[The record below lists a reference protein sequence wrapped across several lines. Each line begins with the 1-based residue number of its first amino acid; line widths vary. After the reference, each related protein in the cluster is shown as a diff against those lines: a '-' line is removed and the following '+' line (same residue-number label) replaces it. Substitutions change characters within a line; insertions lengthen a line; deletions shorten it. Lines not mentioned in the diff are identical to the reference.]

1 MAKAFG
7 IVTSSPEHKVEG
19 MQDYRPIGA
28 FSFLGRF
35 RVIDFPI
42 SNFSNSGINN
52 IQVYISSKPRSLVAH
67 IGTGRH
73 YNINSKRGRIQIIVP
88 NEDMVNPIYNTNIN
102 AFFSNIDYIRRQSR
116 EYVVI
121 APSCMVFAQNYDELL
136 QDHVKS
142 GADITLLYHKVFDA
156 KEGYSTCNAL
166 TLDGEKVTGI
176 SRNLGDEDTKD
187 IFMESFVMKKDLLLD
202 LMFAARETSSVYT
215 LANIVN
221 AKCGELN
228 VRAVEHHGFFAP
240 ITSLKTYH
248 KANLDLIDV
257 DESATLFGTDWPIYT
272 RTSDSCPTQFYDEAD
287 VKNSLVSNGCEV
299 KGSIEDSVIGRGV
312 RIGKG
317 ASLKG
322 CIVMAYAEIGENV
335 VLQNQVV
342 DKYARIVHE
351 NKILA
356 EADAPGYIKHSDTL

>member
-19 MQDYRPIGA
+19 MQDFRPIGA

-52 IQVYISSKPRSLVAH
+52 IQVYITKAPRSLIAH

-73 YNINSKRGRIQIIVP
+73 YNINSKRGNIQIIVP
-88 NEDMVNPIYNTNIN
+88 SESLVNPVYNTNIN
-102 AFFSNIDYIRRQSR
+102 AFFSNIDYIERQTR

-121 APSCMVFAQNYDELL
+121 APSCMVFTQNYDELL

-166 TLDGEKVTGI
+166 SLDGEKVTAI
-176 SRNLGDEDTKD
+176 TPNLGDEDTKD
-187 IFMESFVMKKDLLLD
+187 MFMESFVMKKDLLLD
-202 LMFAARETSSVYT
+202 LMQAARETSSMYT

-228 VRAVEHHGFFAP
+228 VRGVEHHGFFAP
-240 ITSLKTYH
+240 ITSLETYF
-248 KANLDLIDV
+248 KANQTLIDI
-257 DESATLFGTDWPIYT
+257 DESASLFTSDWPIYT
-272 RTSDSCPTQFYDEAD
+272 RTSDSCPTQFYDDAE
-287 VKNSLVSNGCEV
+287 VKNSLVSNGCEIH
-299 KGSIEDSVIGRGV
+299 GTIEDSVIGRGV
-312 RIGKG
+312 MIGKG
-317 ASLKG
+317 AVIRNCVVNSST
-322 CIVMAYAEIGENV
+322 VIGDNV
-335 VLQNQVV
+335 VLQNQIV
-342 DKYARIVHE
+342 DKYAKIIHE

-356 EADAPGYIKHSDTL
+356 EPGKPGYIKRRDIL

>member
-1 MAKAFG
+1 
-7 IVTSSPEHKVEG
+7 

-52 IQVYISSKPRSLVAH
+52 IQVYIAKKPRSLVAH

-88 NEDMVNPIYNTNIN
+88 NEELVN
-102 AFFSNIDYIRRQSR
+102 SID
-116 EYVVI
+116 EHI
-121 APSCMVFAQNYDELL
+121 A
-136 QDHVKS
+136 S

-166 TLDGEKVTGI
+166 TLDGDKVT
-176 SRNLGDEDTKD
+176 SVTPNLGDEDNKD
-187 IFMESFVMKKDLLLD
+187 MFMESYVMKKDLLID
-202 LMFAARETSSVYT
+202 LMYAARETSSVYT

-221 AKCGELN
+221 AKCGELD

-240 ITSLKTYH
+240 ITSLETYY
-248 KANLDLIDV
+248 KANEALIDI
-257 DESATLFGTDWPIYT
+257 DESATLFTSDWPIYT
-272 RTSDSCPTQFYDEAD
+272 RTSDSCPTQFYDEAE

-299 KGSIEDSVIGRGV
+299 HGTVEDSVIGRGV
-312 RIGKG
+312 TIGKG
-317 ASLKG
+317 AVVKG
-322 CIVMAYAEIGENV
+322 CIILAYAEIGENV
-335 VLQNQVV
+335 VIQNQIV
-342 DKYARIVHE
+342 DKYAKIIHE

-356 EADAPGYIKHSDTL
+356 EPGTVGYIKHSDTL

>member
-1 MAKAFG
+1 
-7 IVTSSPEHKVEG
+7 

-52 IQVYISSKPRSLVAH
+52 IQVYITKKPRSLVAH

-88 NEDMVNPIYNTNIN
+88 NEELVNSIYNTNIN
-102 AFFSNIDYIRRQSR
+102 ALFSNIDYIRRQTKD
-116 EYVVI
+116 YVVI

-136 QDHVKS
+136 QEHVKS

-166 TLDGEKVTGI
+166 TLDGDKVKSVTP
-176 SRNLGDEDTKD
+176 NLGDEDTKD
-187 IFMESFVMKKDLLLD
+187 MFMESYVMKKDLLID
-202 LMFAARETSSVYT
+202 LMYAARETSSVYT

-221 AKCGELN
+221 AKCGELD

-240 ITSLKTYH
+240 ITSLETYY
-248 KANLDLIDV
+248 KANEALIDI
-257 DESATLFGTDWPIYT
+257 DESATLFTSDWPIYT
-272 RTSDSCPTQFYDEAD
+272 RTSDSAPTRYFEGAKVVD
-287 VKNSLVSNGCEV
+287 SMISNGCKIEGTV
-299 KGSIEDSVIGRGV
+299 EGSTIARGV
-312 RIGKG
+312 EVAKG
-317 ASLKG
+317 ATVKNCVVL
-322 CIVMAYAEIGENV
+322 AYVKIGEGAYV
-335 VLQNQVV
+335 ENQVI
-342 DKYARIVHE
+342 DKYATIAPGRKIV
-351 NKILA
+351 
-356 EADAPGYIKHSDTL
+356 ADIEQPGYIKHSDKV